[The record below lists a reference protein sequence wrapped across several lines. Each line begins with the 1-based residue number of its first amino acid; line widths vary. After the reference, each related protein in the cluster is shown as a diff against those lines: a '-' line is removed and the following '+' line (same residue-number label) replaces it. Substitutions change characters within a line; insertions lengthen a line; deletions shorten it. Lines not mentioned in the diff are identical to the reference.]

1 MQDFVNFLNNLR
13 NSQQEVGQK
22 VNKAANEMTNYVV
35 NGIGNAANQSWNAV
49 TAPVRYIGNE
59 FSNAANAVGQGMGQA
74 WSNFNR
80 DVTIPTGQKMMD
92 VANTVNNAVG
102 LGNNGV
108 QRQAT
113 PTATVNTIPT
123 ASIDGSG
130 VTNQINNPTTQA
142 LVGST
147 TTNAANALVNNAPAT
162 SGSKTYQRD
171 PGIDTFVSALR
182 FFTNPIRGITGETPL
197 DILAN
202 QVSDAM
208 YTTFGKE
215 IPASKTETNSTAT
228 ETKTS
233 DTSES
238 AAKAEST
245 PTESES
251 DVVTYTYKPGD
262 TFGQVL
268 LNLGLNTGNGLWGSG
283 GDVEYYTRQLMEQGA
298 LDRYGN
304 VPIGTTI
311 KLKRRKLNDLQ

>member
-1 MQDFVNFLNNLR
+1 MQDFINFLNNLR
-13 NSQQEVGQK
+13 NSQREVGQK
-22 VNKAANEMTNYVV
+22 VNKAANETVNYVV
-35 NGIGNAANQSWNAV
+35 DAAKQGWNAS
-49 TAPVRYIGNE
+49 TAPIRYIGSE
-59 FSNAANAVGQGMGQA
+59 FGKTADTIGQETSRAFNNLTNGLGRGVYNVGNA
-74 WSNFNR
+74 
-80 DVTIPTGQKMMD
+80 
-92 VANTVNNAVG
+92 VNNAFG
-102 LGNNGV
+102 IGSNNV

-113 PTATVNTIPT
+113 PTITTNTIPT
-123 ASIDGSG
+123 ASIDGGG
-130 VTNQINNPTTQA
+130 VTNQINNPTT
-142 LVGST
+142 
-147 TTNAANALVNNAPAT
+147 NAPINNSAAT

-182 FFTNPIRGITGETPL
+182 FFMNPIRGITGETPL

-202 QVSDAM
+202 QVSDSM

-215 IPASKTETNSTAT
+215 VPVAKNESNNAITEANT
-228 ETKTS
+228 TKAS
-233 DTSES
+233 DT
-238 AAKAEST
+238 AAQPEAT

-251 DVVTYTYKPGD
+251 DIITYTYKPGD

-268 LNLGLNTGNGLWGSG
+268 LDLGLNTGKGLWGSG

>member
-13 NSQQEVGQK
+13 NSQQEVGQR
-22 VNKAANEMTNYVV
+22 VNKAANEMNNYVV
-35 NGIGNAANQSWNAV
+35 NGVNDAANKGFNAAI
-49 TAPVRYIGNE
+49 APFVYAGNE
-59 FSNAANAVGQGMGQA
+59 VGNTINSVGQSAGQAFSNLANGLGQGAYNIG
-74 WSNFNR
+74 
-80 DVTIPTGQKMMD
+80 
-92 VANTVNNAVG
+92 NTVNNAVG
-102 LGNNGV
+102 LGSN
-108 QRQAT
+108 RQTQTTPVAT
-113 PTATVNTIPT
+113 L
-123 ASIDGSG
+123 DGSG
-130 VTNQINNPTTQA
+130 VVPASQVTPQMQA
-142 LVGST
+142 PV
-147 TTNAANALVNNAPAT
+147 AT
-162 SGSKTYQRD
+162 GRTYQRD

-215 IPASKTETNSTAT
+215 IPASKTETSTTTTEAKTSEPSEITAKT
-228 ETKTS
+228 ET
-233 DTSES
+233 
-238 AAKAEST
+238 APA
-245 PTESES
+245 ESES

-311 KLKRRKLNDLQ
+311 KLKRRKLNDVQ